1 MISIINKLTH
11 FSLRSKELKETP
23 LSPLAH
29 KKLPGKGQ
37 QRCPDGTRDEIYQR
51 PPCRSRPQCRE
62 TYREGRNQPC
72 TAPP

>member
-29 KKLPGKGQ
+29 KKLIFTLSSQVEVSFNAQILPL
-37 QRCPDGTRDEIYQR
+37 
-51 PPCRSRPQCRE
+51 
-62 TYREGRNQPC
+62 
-72 TAPP
+72 